1 MESEWKV
8 GTPKPHVKNIKI
20 SNLCTSTETSLLGK
34 PKNKKQRRI
43 KYICGSG
50 RRSTPE
56 ALDGRPRGRAD
67 RAADTD
73 GDDAHTLS
81 VRSFARVSGDA
92 TTHGG
97 RGSRRSAHAVV
108 TLTQARRTRE
118 GTLAAGARAIS
129 LARRTE

>member
-1 MESEWKV
+1 ME

-108 TLTQARRTRE
+108 TLTGTAHAGGNAGRRRTCN
-118 GTLAAGARAIS
+118 
-129 LARRTE
+129 LARTSHRMNLLVF